1 MTIGELI
8 SSNVGS
14 SIDFIEI
21 MYQDK
26 TILKDT
32 KMNSVHKT
40 WYSFVIKCYMT
51 WSDDDGYIHFVVCLK
66 NPKHERG

>member
-8 SSNVGS
+8 TSNVGS

-26 TILKDT
+26 TLLKDIN
-32 KMNSVHKT
+32 MNDVHKA
-40 WYSFVIKCYMT
+40 WYSFVVKCYMT
-51 WSDDDGYIHFVVCLK
+51 WSDKEEFIHFIVCIK
-66 NPKHERG
+66 NPKYERE